1 MSIYCLK
8 SYFNFG
14 KNPFFTVVVLERN
27 FTKSVVI
34 FLFCLL
40 PIWKRNKSA
49 NFIWIINRGTS
60 KKGLGIPKNKNQF
73 CASVAVLAVLAL
85 FQKAAGR
92 TNLIFSDLCENPLKI
107 LQKKGKNRQIQ
118 FCFIVLV

>member
-92 TNLIFSDLCENPLKI
+92 TNLIFRECSHARFACCSLKTESRAES
-107 LQKKGKNRQIQ
+107 G
-118 FCFIVLV
+118 CS